1 MNIQIKPLK
10 LFNAYSLKSTQD
22 RIERQEKRDNQI
34 AFFEQRKEDLK
45 NMKTG
50 SLDDI
55 ARKLELLRGYNDGIA
70 AAKMEY
76 NHSQMFH
83 ITDEA
88 LERAQKI
95 AEEAEKLAPKTPE
108 ERREDLIEEA
118 TGIDKD
124 EGILSET
131 MDELA
136 EAAEEMTEELTDEL
150 EEMTEEMETVETMET
165 EEQEQMV
172 GMEDMNDMSFNSVPE
187 KYRPIDYRI

>member
-1 MNIQIKPLK
+1 MNIQMKPLK

-34 AFFEQRKEDLK
+34 SFFEQRKEDLK

-55 ARKLELLRGYNDGIA
+55 ARKLELLQGYNDGIA

-108 ERREDLIEEA
+108 ECREDLIEEA

-136 EAAEEMTEELTDEL
+136 EAAEEMTEE
-150 EEMTEEMETVETMET
+150 METVETMGT
-165 EEQEQMV
+165 EEQAQMA
-172 GMEDMNDMSFNSVPE
+172 GMEDMNDMSFNPVPE

>member
-1 MNIQIKPLK
+1 MSSGKKILK
-10 LFNAYSLKSTQD
+10 
-22 RIERQEKRDNQI
+22 
-34 AFFEQRKEDLK
+34 
-45 NMKTG
+45 
-50 SLDDI
+50 
-55 ARKLELLRGYNDGIA
+55 
-70 AAKMEY
+70 
-76 NHSQMFH
+76 
-83 ITDEA
+83 
-88 LERAQKI
+88 
-95 AEEAEKLAPKTPE
+95 APKTPE

>member
-1 MNIQIKPLK
+1 MNIQMKTLN
-10 LFNAYSLKSTQD
+10 LLGGYNLKSTQD
-22 RIERQEKRDNQI
+22 RIERQEKRDNKI
-34 AFFEQRKEDLK
+34 AFFEHQKDNLK
-45 NMKTG
+45 NMRTET
-50 SLDDI
+50 LDDI
-55 ARKLELLRGYNDGIA
+55 ARKLELLQGYNDQIN
-70 AAKMEY
+70 AAKTEY

-83 ITDEA
+83 VMDEA
-88 LERAQKI
+88 QELGEKI
-95 AEEAEKLAPKTPE
+95 AEAVEKNAPKTPE

-118 TGIDKD
+118 TGIDKN

-136 EAAEEMTEELTDEL
+136 EAAEEMTEKLTDEL

-172 GMEDMNDMSFNSVPE
+172 GIEDMNDMSFNSVPE

>member
-1 MNIQIKPLK
+1 MNIQMKTLK

-50 SLDDI
+50 SPDDI
-55 ARKLELLRGYNDGIA
+55 ARKLELLQGYNDGIA

-108 ERREDLIEEA
+108 ECREDLIEEA

-124 EGILSET
+124 EGILSEA

-136 EAAEEMTEELTDEL
+136 EVTEEMTEELTDEL
-150 EEMTEEMETVETMET
+150 EEMESVETMET

>member
-1 MNIQIKPLK
+1 MNIKMQSIN
-10 LFNAYSLKSTQD
+10 LFSNNVLKSTQD
-22 RIERQEKRDNQI
+22 RLDRQAKRDNQI
-34 AFFEQRKEDLK
+34 AFFEQQKEKLK
-45 NMKTG
+45 NMK
-50 SLDDI
+50 SDSIEDI
-55 ARKLELLRGYNDGIA
+55 SRKLDLLHGYDDQIT
-70 AAKMEY
+70 AAKAEY
-76 NHSQMFH
+76 NNSQMFH
-83 ITDEA
+83 ILDEA
-88 LERAQKI
+88 WERAEKI
-95 AEEAEKLAPKTPE
+95 AEEAEKYAPKTPE
-108 ERREDLIEEA
+108 ERLEDLIEEA

>member
-55 ARKLELLRGYNDGIA
+55 ARKLELLQGYNDGIA

-108 ERREDLIEEA
+108 ECREDLIEEA

-136 EAAEEMTEELTDEL
+136 EVTEEMTEELTDEL
-150 EEMTEEMETVETMET
+150 EEMETVETMET